1 MNFKCLATIIAA
13 ITITSTPMLVRAQA
27 SSSVVPVVVTDVQV
41 YEPESG
47 GFGDSILPGRLDL
60 EFHAMGNMPAN
71 DIIFSVG
78 DEKGNDLQIYDVR
91 GSFAPNIAIHRTLLD
106 FSFALDPTVTV
117 VRVTF
122 ADGSTWFK

>member
-1 MNFKCLATIIAA
+1 
-13 ITITSTPMLVRAQA
+13 MLVRAQA

-91 GSFAPNIAIHRTLLD
+91 GSFAPNIAIGP
-106 FSFALDPTVTV
+106 FSIFLSL
-117 VRVTF
+117 
-122 ADGSTWFK
+122 STQP